1 MNSELLKEELKNKN
15 KTIEDLYKY
24 LNISKSAMF
33 RKLKGTSYFKA
44 IEIKQISEFLKLSNK
59 KMNMIFFD

>member
-1 MNSELLKEELKNKN
+1 MNSELLKKELKNKN
-15 KTIEDLYKY
+15 KTIEDLYNY

-44 IEIKQISEFLKLSNK
+44 IEIKQITEFLNLSNQ
-59 KMNMIFFD
+59 KMNKIFFD